1 MLNLEEKTIRY
12 IKIILITVGVAFTL
26 PYLLIYFHFFFIK
39 WSTEDFKEV
48 YKGEGSIQSI
58 GKLMTSSGYEI
69 QFEKFDLSAELNKK
83 YKI

>member
-26 PYLLIYFHFFFIK
+26 PYLLIYFHFFIK